1 MSFVIP
7 APPTASIEI
16 AGTEDRFPVR
26 RIYCI
31 GRNYQAHRRE
41 MGSDDRKPSFFF
53 RNRLMRY
60 YPPVAS
66 FLILLS
72 RIMCTT
78 KLNLS

>member
-31 GRNYQAHRRE
+31 GRNYQAHRRK
-41 MGSDDRKPSFFF
+41 MGSDDRKPLFF
-53 RNRLMRY
+53 
-60 YPPVAS
+60 S
-66 FLILLS
+66 E
-72 RIMCTT
+72 TG
-78 KLNLS
+78 